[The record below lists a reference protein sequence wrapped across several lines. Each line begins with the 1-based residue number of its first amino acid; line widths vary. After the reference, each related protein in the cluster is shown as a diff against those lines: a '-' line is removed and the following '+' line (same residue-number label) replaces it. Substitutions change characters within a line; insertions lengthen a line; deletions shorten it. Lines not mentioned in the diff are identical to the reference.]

1 MTRARIWNGA
11 SAAGSYCSPMTHRG
25 IGFQNLVVWKRSHQ
39 IVLRV
44 YALTRLFPPEERFGL
59 ASQLRR
65 AAVSITSNIAEG
77 RSRAARGS
85 YRALFDVALG
95 SAGEVYYQ
103 LLLAQDLGYIHEND
117 RTPLAAELLEVRKM
131 LGALRRTLGSPAPD
145 DA

>member
-1 MTRARIWNGA
+1 MKNG
-11 SAAGSYCSPMTHRG
+11 G

-39 IVLRV
+39 IVLRI

-65 AAVSITSNIAEG
+65 AAVSIASNIAEG

-85 YRALFDVALG
+85 YRALVDVALG

-103 LLLAQDLGYIHEND
+103 LLLARDPGYIVED
-117 RTPLAAELLEVRKM
+117 ECAPLMIELLEVTKM
-131 LGALRRTLGSPAPD
+131 LGALRRTLALPGPD